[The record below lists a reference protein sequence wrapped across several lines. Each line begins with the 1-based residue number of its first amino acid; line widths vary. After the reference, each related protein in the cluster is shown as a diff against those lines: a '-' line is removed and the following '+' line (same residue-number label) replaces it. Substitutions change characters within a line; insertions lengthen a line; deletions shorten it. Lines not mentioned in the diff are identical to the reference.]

1 MSHCCQKENNQP
13 TEYDLIVIGA
23 GSGGFS
29 AAITAAERQKKVL
42 LIGYGTIGGTCVN
55 IGCVPSKTLIRAVE
69 SAHLAGQTK
78 RFNGISSHA
87 KIVDWEALIE
97 QKQDLVDAL
106 RQAKYS
112 DILPEYPNI
121 TYLEGKAKLD
131 KSADKTSVL
140 VDGALYHARH
150 IIIAT
155 GSSNAIPAI
164 KGLKELDYLDSTA
177 LLDIEQLPESL
188 LVIGAGVIGC
198 ELGQAF
204 SRAGV
209 KVTICCR
216 SRLLPDEEPE
226 ISDALEGYFQEE
238 GITVYKGIEYQE
250 IKQNGSGYELSFANS
265 TEKVCTEK
273 VLVCTG
279 RKPNTV
285 ALGCDEAGVKL
296 NSKGGIEVNEYLN
309 SSNPAIYAVGDVT
322 GRDMF
327 VYMAAYGAKLAVNN
341 ALDGDVIAYDASTM
355 PAVTFTDPQVA
366 HVGLTEKQARQ
377 AGFDVKISVLPLS
390 QVPRAIAARN
400 TNGMIKLVADKKTD
414 QLLGAHICAQ
424 EAGDSVQTAVLAIKT
439 KMTGKELGNTIFP
452 YLTMVE
458 GLKLAAQTFDKDV
471 NKLSCCAG

>member
-1 MSHCCQKENNQP
+1 MSDCCQKENNQLI
-13 TEYDLIVIGA
+13 EYDLIVIGA

-29 AAITAAERQKKVL
+29 AAITAAEREKKVL

-55 IGCVPSKTLIRAVE
+55 IGCVPSKTLIRGVE
-69 SAHLAGQTK
+69 LAHLAGQTK

-87 KIVDWEALIE
+87 KIVDWGALIE
-97 QKQDLVDAL
+97 QKKDLVDAL
-106 RQAKYS
+106 RKAKYS

-121 TYLEGKAKLD
+121 TYLKGKAKLD
-131 KSADKTSVL
+131 KNANKTSVL
-140 VDGALYHARH
+140 VDGTHYHANH

-155 GSSNAIPAI
+155 GSSNAIPPI
-164 KGLKELDYLDSTA
+164 KGLKEINYLDSTA
-177 LLDIEQLPESL
+177 LLDSKQLPESL
-188 LVIGAGVIGC
+188 LIIGAGVIGC

-209 KVTICCR
+209 KVSICCR
-216 SRLLPDEEPE
+216 SRLLSNEEPE

-238 GITVYKGIEYQE
+238 GIIVYKGIEYQE
-250 IKQNGSGYELSFANS
+250 IKRCSNGYELSFANS
-265 TEKVCTEK
+265 TEKVCAEK

-279 RKPNTV
+279 RRPNTA
-285 ALGCDEAGVKL
+285 ALGCEEAGVKL

-341 ALDGDVIAYDASTM
+341 ALDRDAIPYDASTM
-355 PAVTFTDPQVA
+355 PVVAFTDPQVA
-366 HVGLTEKQARQ
+366 HVGLTEKQALQ
-377 AGFDVKISVLPLS
+377 AGFDVKTSVLPLS
-390 QVPRAIAARN
+390 KVPRAIAARN
-400 TNGMIKLVADKKTD
+400 TNGVIKLVADKKTD

-424 EAGDSVQTAVLAIKT
+424 EAGDSVQTAVLAIKAQ
-439 KMTGKELGNTIFP
+439 MTSKELGDTVFP